1 MSDFLT
7 ASDRRDELVSELSQ
21 ALTGDA
27 PKCQIAGA
35 SFGFNLT
42 LKHFNVP
49 TQVHIERATP
59 FAHQGHHALSLI
71 TKDRPA
77 LLAKIGQVFSK
88 LGVAVHGARITTLGE
103 RAEDI
108 FYLSDK
114 DGSLLDDDK
123 IESLKVALI
132 EILQ

>member
-1 MSDFLT
+1 M
-7 ASDRRDELVSELSQ
+7 
-21 ALTGDA
+21 
-27 PKCQIAGA
+27 
-35 SFGFNLT
+35 
-42 LKHFNVP
+42 
-49 TQVHIERATP
+49 
-59 FAHQGHHALSLI
+59 
-71 TKDRPA
+71 
-77 LLAKIGQVFSK
+77 
-88 LGVAVHGARITTLGE
+88 AVHGARITTLGE